1 MCIQHGLLTANSCNI
16 VTGGEFELF
25 LTNSPVTDGLEIGI
39 LTENTSE
46 ACAGRTQKRPSL
58 ASAQEVGHRAPTLTQ
73 CSHHRMPEAR
83 ALPRAQHCCLEG
95 FSCRAPAE
103 TPPIAEV
110 FDPNNFLWQGALQR
124 IVFACPRVI

>member
-25 LTNSPVTDGLEIGI
+25 LMNSPVTDGLEIGI

-58 ASAQEVGHRAPTLTQ
+58 VSAQEVGHRAPTLTQ

-103 TPPIAEV
+103 TPPHCRSV
-110 FDPNNFLWQGALQR
+110 
-124 IVFACPRVI
+124 